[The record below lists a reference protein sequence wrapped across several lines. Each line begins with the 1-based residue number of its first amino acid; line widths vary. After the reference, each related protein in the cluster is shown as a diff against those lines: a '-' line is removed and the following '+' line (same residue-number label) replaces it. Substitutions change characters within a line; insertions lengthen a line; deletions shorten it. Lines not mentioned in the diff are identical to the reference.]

1 MIGAL
6 ASCNLDEVYYSQ
18 TTPDNFIENEVTINQ
33 LLTRP
38 MNHWAYVVN
47 EYMVEVNEESA
58 DCFVWPAR
66 STGDGHDGQNRP
78 NMRNHTMTETD
89 NWADTGW
96 KEALQGVARCMD
108 VIEKLEN
115 VDYAALNIDPAKKDA
130 HIGQMKAFMGFFYM
144 VVLEFYGGL
153 NIYESTSEPMK

>member
-18 TTPDNFIENEVTINQ
+18 TTPDNFIENEVYHNQ

-58 DCFVWPAR
+58 DCSYGRHAR
-66 STGDGHDGQNRP
+66 PVTA
-78 NMRNHTMTETD
+78 MT
-89 NWADTGW
+89 
-96 KEALQGVARCMD
+96 ART
-108 VIEKLEN
+108 
-115 VDYAALNIDPAKKDA
+115 
-130 HIGQMKAFMGFFYM
+130 
-144 VVLEFYGGL
+144 VL
-153 NIYESTSEPMK
+153 TCVTTP